1 MPDDV
6 KPAQPDQG
14 EPNIPRL
21 TEIKGY
27 TDDERFDSVK
37 FNHWEDIGFQRP
49 LGNFLYGYMITIA
62 TTIIGI
68 VLVSFVYQFLWPY
81 PQIQGYNGIA
91 GGVFAIVYQLFDVG
105 TAFGIVRFIAEWRV
119 KNPKRML
126 EYVRFYIWYQMFTGI
141 VQILIISVVILN
153 VFRFNQ
159 FAYLSWVF
167 LIILQKQWP
176 AMLGMFKSVLEG
188 LQLYNK
194 TQILGLVSGQVFQ
207 NLTNIIFIIIG
218 RYLGSMNPAVGE
230 LMGMVFGAA
239 IGSYVDDFFAMWLSV
254 HYFNRAMKPFGV
266 TARDCM
272 RIDFSK
278 EIVKEC
284 LWFGLQVSIVPLI
297 NTATSTTM
305 LLMYI
310 ERMPQYST
318 WIVLCGLAGGVS
330 GIVDMGSFNL
340 TAAIA
345 ESYMNGKKEL
355 ARFYVETTFKWNG
368 FLMCFLTLTLI
379 SVMPMLMTE
388 IIKLPG
394 LENYLLAV
402 PFLVPT
408 LIHKLFMPWISI
420 PDTVLI
426 GTLHINFY
434 TINRVVEEVN
444 QVVFVWLYLYVFN
457 LNVTFGIGGIV
468 YILAFEHFWPRIIKM
483 IACWV
488 FINKRVMKVRI
499 NWMQTFVIPL
509 VSSIPVLAAGILYY
523 TFAFQPLKELFDFL
537 DEYAVVGPAAIFVL
551 IGLLVFPLFV
561 FLPLTGYLGGWD
573 DFQLLTFR
581 KAVDLSGPTKPV
593 AMLMYKSIMF
603 GAKRSKYH
611 NRFKIDWSGASKEIE
626 ELMTMKENQTAVKY
640 EKPVAATAPWL
651 DRLLRRRKHEEK
663 AGGK

>member
-1 MPDDV
+1 MSKDAKPDDRDRIG
-6 KPAQPDQG
+6 PS
-14 EPNIPRL
+14 IPRL
-21 TEIKGY
+21 AEITGY
-27 TDDERFDSVK
+27 TDDERFNSVK

-49 LGNFLYGYMITIA
+49 LGNFLYGYMITVA
-62 TTIIGI
+62 TAIIGI
-68 VLVSFVYQFLWPY
+68 VLVSFVYQYLWPY

-141 VQILIISVVILN
+141 IQILVISIVILN

-159 FAYLSWVF
+159 FAYLAWIF

-194 TQILGLVSGQVFQ
+194 TQILNLVSGQVFQ
-207 NLTNIIFIIIG
+207 QLTNIIFIFLG
-218 RYLGSMNPAVGE
+218 RYLGSQNPAVGE
-230 LMGMVFGAA
+230 LMGMVFGTA
-239 IGSYVDDFFAMWLSV
+239 IGAYVDDFFAMWLSI
-254 HYFNRAMKPFGV
+254 HYFNKAMKPFGV

-272 RIDFSK
+272 RADFSK
-278 EIVKEC
+278 DIVKEC

-297 NTATSTTM
+297 NTATSTWM
-305 LLMYI
+305 LLMYL

-318 WIVLCGLAGGVS
+318 WIVLAGLAGGVS
-330 GIVDMGSFNL
+330 GIVDAGSFNL

-345 ESYMNGKKEL
+345 ESFMNGKKEL
-355 ARFYVETTFKWNG
+355 ARFYIETTFKWNG

-402 PFLVPT
+402 PFLVPS
-408 LIHKLFMPWISI
+408 LIHKLFMPWIGI
-420 PDTVLI
+420 PDTILI
-426 GTLHINFY
+426 GTLHISFY
-434 TINRVVEEVN
+434 TINRIIEEVN

-457 LNVTFGIGGIV
+457 LNITFGIGGIV

-483 IACWV
+483 VACWF

-499 NWMQTFVIPL
+499 NWMQTFIVPL
-509 VSSIPVLAAGILYY
+509 VSSIPVLAAGFLYY
-523 TFAFQPLKELFDFL
+523 TFAFQPLKGLFGFL
-537 DEYAVVGPAAIFVL
+537 DEYAVLGPAAIFVL

-593 AMLMYKSIMF
+593 AMLMYKSILF
-603 GAKRSKYH
+603 GATRSKFH
-611 NRFKIDWSGASKEIE
+611 NRYKIDWTGAAKEIE
-626 ELMTMKENQTAVKY
+626 ELMIMKETQAAVKY

-651 DRLLRRRKHEEK
+651 DKLLRRKKHEEK
-663 AGGK
+663 PSE

>member
-1 MPDDV
+1 MSKDTNTDNPDRID
-6 KPAQPDQG
+6 PS
-14 EPNIPRL
+14 ITRL
-21 TEIKGY
+21 AEITGY
-27 TDDERFDSVK
+27 TDDERFNSVK

-49 LGNFLYGYMITIA
+49 LGNFLYGYMIVIA
-62 TTIIGI
+62 TAIIGI

-119 KNPKRML
+119 KDPKRML
-126 EYVRFYIWYQMFTGI
+126 QYVRFYIWYQMFTGI
-141 VQILIISVVILN
+141 VQILIISVIILN

-159 FAYLSWVF
+159 FAYLTWIF

-218 RYLGSMNPAVGE
+218 RYLGSINPALGE
-230 LMGMVFGAA
+230 LMGMVLGAA
-239 IGSYVDDFFAMWLSV
+239 IGAYVDDFFAMWLSV
-254 HYFNRAMKPFGV
+254 YYFNKAMKPFGV

-272 RIDFSK
+272 RADFSK
-278 EIVKEC
+278 DIVKEC

-305 LLMYI
+305 LLMYL

-318 WIVLCGLAGGVS
+318 WIVLAGLASGVS
-330 GIVDMGSFNL
+330 GIVDAGSFNL

-345 ESYMNGKKEL
+345 ESFMNGKKEL
-355 ARFYVETTFKWNG
+355 AKFYVETTFKWNG

-394 LENYLLAV
+394 LENYLMAV
-402 PFLVPT
+402 PFLVPS
-408 LIHKLFMPWISI
+408 LVHKLFMPWIGI

-426 GTLHINFY
+426 GTMHISFY
-434 TINRVVEEVN
+434 TINRVIEEVN
-444 QVVFVWLYLYVFN
+444 QVFFVWLYLYVFN
-457 LNVTFGIGGIV
+457 LNLTFGIGGIV

-483 IACWV
+483 IACFA
-488 FINKRVMKVRI
+488 FIQKRVMKLKI

-509 VSSIPVLAAGILYY
+509 VSSIPVLAAGFLYY
-523 TFAFQPLKELFDFL
+523 AFAFQPLKGLFGFL
-537 DEYAVVGPAAIFVL
+537 DEYAVLGPAAIFVL

-573 DFQLLTFR
+573 DFGLLTFR

-593 AMLMYKSIMF
+593 AMLMFKFIMF
-603 GAKRSKYH
+603 GARRSKYH
-611 NRFKIDWSGASKEIE
+611 NRFKSDWSGAAKEIE
-626 ELMTMKENQTAVKY
+626 ELMIMKETQAAVKY
-640 EKPVAATAPWL
+640 EKPVATTAPWL
-651 DRLLRRRKHEEK
+651 DKLLRRKKQEEK
-663 AGGK
+663 PSE